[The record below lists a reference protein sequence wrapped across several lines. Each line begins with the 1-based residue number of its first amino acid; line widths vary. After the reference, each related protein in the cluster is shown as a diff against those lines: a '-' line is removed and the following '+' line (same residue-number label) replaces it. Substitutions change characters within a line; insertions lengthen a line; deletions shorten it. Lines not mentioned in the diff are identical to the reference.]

1 MNFKLNGFIFPQV
14 KNRSLMNL
22 KLISVTPPFLG
33 SNPAERVSCSSD
45 SKNSSLHASWVRGS
59 TPAHRVFM
67 SVRLEKCVSPCIL
80 GRNSSDH
87 AFTCPGPRWTRLTAR
102 RTPALMV
109 ATCVCENDF
118 SFGQNMLCTFLS
130 HFVRCFIPGFGS
142 RELGFVPVRLEKS
155 GCRGIW
161 GPGLNSRQLDF
172 VPVRLEKSGCPD
184 ICGPG
189 FNSPLSVGK

>member
-1 MNFKLNGFIFPQV
+1 MVSFSLRSKTGIYEFETDFSHTTIPGFESRGAGFVFVRLKKV
-14 KNRSLMNL
+14 KSPC
-22 KLISVTPPFLG
+22 ILG
-33 SNPAERVSCSSD
+33 PGFD
-45 SKNSSLHASWVRGS
+45 
-59 TPAHRVFM
+59 PAHRVFM
-67 SVRLEKCVSPCIL
+67 SVRLKKCVSPGIW

-172 VPVRLEKSGCPD
+172 VPVRLEKSGCPG

-189 FNSPLSVGK
+189 FHSRGPDK